1 MLGLIDELPF
11 GGVQT
16 SGLGSYHGIH
26 SFHSFSRAQGVVVRG
41 IKTDL
46 PNLIRYKHH
55 SADYNSKAA
64 WIARWVLTY
73 KLPSNLK
80 LKMMNYFRKLG
91 GYRLVLVIASAVV
104 GYVIGN
110 RK

>member
-1 MLGLIDELPF
+1 MIDELPF

-26 SFHSFSRAQGVVVRG
+26 SFNSFSRAQGVVVRG

-55 SADYNSKAA
+55 SGDYNSKAA

-73 KLPSNLK
+73 SLPSTLK
-80 LKMMNYFRKLG
+80 LKILNYFRKMG
-91 GYRLVLVIASAVV
+91 GYKLILVLGSLIV
-104 GYVIGN
+104 GYQIGA